1 MRFLEKI
8 KISVTKWRKN
18 VPNILRH
25 QNKKDYIND
34 RNDEESEYYKNA
46 IWYKLENKK
55 YTATSELGGTLEITS
70 IDITDDTITFNYNTK
85 GLIGEDA
92 LILMRKN
99 NGEFNYFYP
108 EKTEIKG
115 LNSTENKLIF
125 NRKSNYA
132 SGSFDNAISQED
144 VQYLLNDISKDEF
157 TMLFGKK
164 NGTTFIGNGLVFDVP
179 EKITDKITI
188 NNIEIKDL
196 ENTTQNGSNTG
207 YTNNNDYDSGLFEA
221 VETENTVDDEEAFDE
236 TENEFTLEQYN
247 DLFDSAKINIENI
260 KTYGSQMDKNT
271 ASISGIK
278 IGSTID
284 EVHNIMKEKAQET
297 YGEKNS
303 LVEYYSDDINVVYQ
317 MKNNNYYVTS
327 ISTRG
332 RLKTNKQIKI
342 GDNLRKVVESYT
354 KNNKLSK
361 INKNTYNDGLVL
373 YGNDDAVNLKDLD
386 GYVINGSSGK
396 KAYYLLNCYNPGSI
410 EQDYNVSSLLY
421 FDDNVCMEYSIEDGN
436 VANIDLSLRED
447 TSEY

>member
-1 MRFLEKI
+1 MRFLFFL

-18 VPNILRH
+18 VPNILHH

-55 YTATSELGGTLEITS
+55 YTATSELGWTLEITS

-108 EKTEIKG
+108 EKT
-115 LNSTENKLIF
+115 
-125 NRKSNYA
+125 
-132 SGSFDNAISQED
+132 
-144 VQYLLNDISKDEF
+144 
-157 TMLFGKK
+157 
-164 NGTTFIGNGLVFDVP
+164 
-179 EKITDKITI
+179 
-188 NNIEIKDL
+188 EIKDL

-396 KAYYLLNCYNPGSI
+396 KHIICWIAITLALLNKI
-410 EQDYNVSSLLY
+410 I
-421 FDDNVCMEYSIEDGN
+421 M
-436 VANIDLSLRED
+436 
-447 TSEY
+447 

>member
-1 MRFLEKI
+1 MRFLFFL
-8 KISVTKWRKN
+8 KISVTKQRKN

-115 LNSTENKLIF
+115 LNSTENKMIF

-132 SGSFDNAISQED
+132 SGSFDNSISQED
-144 VQYLLNDISKDEF
+144 VQYLLNDISKDES

-207 YTNNNDYDSGLFEA
+207 YTNNNDYDSGYLK
-221 VETENTVDDEEAFDE
+221 
-236 TENEFTLEQYN
+236 L
-247 DLFDSAKINIENI
+247 LKL
-260 KTYGSQMDKNT
+260 KMLQMMKKLLMKQKMNLPQ
-271 ASISGIK
+271 S
-278 IGSTID
+278 
-284 EVHNIMKEKAQET
+284 NIM
-297 YGEKNS
+297 
-303 LVEYYSDDINVVYQ
+303 I
-317 MKNNNYYVTS
+317 
-327 ISTRG
+327 
-332 RLKTNKQIKI
+332 
-342 GDNLRKVVESYT
+342 
-354 KNNKLSK
+354 
-361 INKNTYNDGLVL
+361 
-373 YGNDDAVNLKDLD
+373 
-386 GYVINGSSGK
+386 
-396 KAYYLLNCYNPGSI
+396 YLI
-410 EQDYNVSSLLY
+410 VQK
-421 FDDNVCMEYSIEDGN
+421 
-436 VANIDLSLRED
+436 
-447 TSEY
+447 